1 MDKTVRLWHV
11 SRSEC
16 LCAFKHSDFVTS
28 ISFHPKDDRFFLAG
42 SLDSKLRL
50 WSIPD
55 KSVAF
60 FATLPD
66 LITAVSFTPDGKTAI
81 AGCLSG
87 ICLFYETEGLKF
99 QTQLHVRSSHG
110 RNAKGSK
117 ITGIQT
123 MTIPPDQPHGEIKLL
138 ITSNDSRIRL
148 YNFRD
153 KSLEMKFRGN
163 ENTSSQIHASFSED
177 ARYIICGSEDRKAFI
192 WSTGPGEGEK
202 KDKRPVEMFEAHKAI
217 VTNAIMAPTKTK
229 ELLGVSG
236 DPVYDLCNPPRVT
249 LISRNDSK
257 ASSRQLT
264 ESEPRD
270 SDAASIPPDAPNTPQ
285 HPPSKRP
292 TQSDAWISRSAHSDG
307 NIIVTTDYH
316 GRIKVFRQDCA
327 YQKRRNDSWET
338 SSNFS
343 KKVGSGVF
351 PRASTLGGGR
361 QGSLTH
367 RDSSSI
373 NHSSDRILSWRNSIG
388 SSNASIDSNLRNNSI
403 RNGFRPRSTS
413 PRKSGRG
420 ALRNPSNTNTP
431 VIKGPDTPSIST
443 TSPPQSGHSS
453 PVGPPS
459 VDKLASSF
467 TAANASDPLML
478 QQNGQ
483 SLLFYNA
490 ENWRPGIQRGNTGTT
505 IDNTHLS
512 PVDRQTSRVSALSSE
527 EESSQGE
534 RTSEDDGLQ
543 CSKCGGRSFKVSGM
557 RVIGKGRRTVCNRC
571 GTEVAR

>member
-28 ISFHPKDDRFFLAG
+28 ISFHPRDDRFFLAG

-99 QTQLHVRSSHG
+99 LTQLHVRSSHG

-123 MTIPPDQPHGEIKLL
+123 MTIPPDHPHGETKLL

-163 ENTSSQIHASFSED
+163 ENACSQIHASFSED
-177 ARYIICGSEDRKAFI
+177 TRYVICGSEDRKAFI

-217 VTNAIMAPTKTK
+217 VTNAKMAPNKTK
-229 ELLGVSG
+229 QLLSAAG

-257 ASSRQLT
+257 ASSRQPAD
-264 ESEPRD
+264 SETRD
-270 SDAASIPPDAPNTPQ
+270 SDAASIPPDTPNTPPP
-285 HPPSKRP
+285 PPSNRP
-292 TQSDAWISRSAHSDG
+292 TQSEAWISRSAHCNG
-307 NIIVTTDYH
+307 NIIITTDYQ
-316 GRIKVFRQDCA
+316 GQIKVFRQDCA
-327 YQKRRNDSWET
+327 YLKRRNDSWET

-343 KKVGSGVF
+343 KKMGSGVF
-351 PRASTLGGGR
+351 SRASTLGAQR
-361 QGSLTH
+361 QGSFTH
-367 RDSSSI
+367 RDYSST

-388 SSNASIDSNLRNNSI
+388 SSNASIDSNLRNSSI
-403 RNGFRPRSTS
+403 RNGYRPRSTS
-413 PRKSGRG
+413 PRKNGRG
-420 ALRNPSNTNTP
+420 AIRNASQTSTP
-431 VIKGPDTPSIST
+431 AIKAPDTPSIT
-443 TSPPQSGHSS
+443 TASPPQSGHNS
-453 PVGPPS
+453 PTNGPS
-459 VDKLASSF
+459 VDKLASTF
-467 TAANASDPLML
+467 TAASASDPLMI
-478 QQNGQ
+478 QPNGQ
-483 SLLFYNA
+483 SLLFYSA
-490 ENWRPGIQRGNTGTT
+490 ENWRPGVQRGNTNTT
-505 IDNTHLS
+505 IDNNHLA
-512 PVDRQTSRVSALSSE
+512 PVDRSMSRVSALSSE
-527 EESSQGE
+527 EDSSPGE
-534 RTSEDDGLQ
+534 RTSEEDGLK
-543 CSKCGGRSFKVSGM
+543 CSKCGGRNFKVSGN

-571 GTEVAR
+571 GTEVAG